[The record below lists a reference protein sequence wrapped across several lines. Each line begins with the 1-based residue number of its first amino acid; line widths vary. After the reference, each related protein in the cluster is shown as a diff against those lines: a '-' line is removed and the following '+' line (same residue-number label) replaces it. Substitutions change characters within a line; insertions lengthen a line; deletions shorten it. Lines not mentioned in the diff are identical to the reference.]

1 MSSGNR
7 DRDRNRSSPTTLD
20 LESWVPHTEVG
31 QMVKSGTITSIYD
44 IFRDSLR
51 VSDVNI
57 IDFLVPNLTET
68 VLDVGR
74 VQRQTDAGRKTLF
87 VATAGVGNKNGIVGV
102 SQAKAAGVGT
112 AIRNAIVLAKLN
124 IVPVKRGCGSWECGC
139 GEPHTLPFTIEGK
152 CGSVKIKLFPAPKG
166 TGLKTEHECAKILK
180 LAGIEDVWSKTFGN
194 TATKLNFIKAN
205 IAALRQLV
213 EMKIKEDDTKRLGIV
228 EGALIKKE
236 KPDEDFLEEIKEE
249 KENE

>member
-1 MSSGNR
+1 
-7 DRDRNRSSPTTLD
+7 
-20 LESWVPHTEVG
+20 
-31 QMVKSGTITSIYD
+31 MVKNGTITSIYD

-124 IVPVKRGCGSWECGC
+124 IVPVKRGCGSWECTC
-139 GEPHTLPFTIEGK
+139 SNPHSIPFQVEGK
-152 CGSVKIKLFPAPKG
+152 VGSVRVVLKPAPKG
-166 TGLKTEHECAKILK
+166 LGLVIGDVAKSVLE
-180 LAGIEDVWSKTFGN
+180 LAGVSDIWSKTFGDTRTTQN
-194 TATKLNFIKAN
+194 FCKATFE
-205 IAALRQLV
+205 ALRATYSISHV
-213 EMKIKEDDTKRLGIV
+213 SDWGE
-228 EGALIKKE
+228 
-236 KPDEDFLEEIKEE
+236 
-249 KENE
+249 